1 MRLYAEIFLA
11 GVFEARYIEAIKW
24 KKLNEEAGV
33 SLYILTQIH
42 FCQRIKNNIIH

>member
-11 GVFEARYIEAIKW
+11 GVFEARYKAIKW
-24 KKLNEEAGV
+24 KNLNEEAGV
-33 SLYILTQIH
+33 FLYILTQIH